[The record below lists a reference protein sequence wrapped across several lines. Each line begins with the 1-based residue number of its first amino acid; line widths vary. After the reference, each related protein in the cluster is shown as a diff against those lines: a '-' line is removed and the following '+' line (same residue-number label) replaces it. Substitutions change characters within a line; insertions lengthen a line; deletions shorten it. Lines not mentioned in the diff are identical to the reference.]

1 MKRMTLLARREGMS
15 TGDFR
20 SYWAG
25 THGKLALEM
34 DGIAQ
39 YIQNRVDKV
48 LWSRC
53 GVPAFSVDGIV
64 ELWFEGEDA
73 MRRAQESSIGRLHI
87 PADEPNFLRGW
98 TLCIVD
104 ERETETDSSNV
115 KVMVPF
121 SAKSGADNHLIDD
134 RLRQL
139 VREVGSG
146 IRGVST
152 NWTASTARRDW
163 LWAEPLPPTGFLTF
177 WFADLCAAH
186 DAFSAVRP
194 LALGLQ
200 SLLDE
205 GTAYLV
211 DPLVLRHPKE
221 P

>member
-1 MKRMTLLARREGMS
+1 MKRMTLLARKEGMS

-20 SYWAG
+20 SYWARP
-25 THGKLALEM
+25 HGELALEM

-48 LWSRC
+48 LWSRL

-64 ELWFEGEDA
+64 ELWFEGEEA
-73 MRRAQESSIGRLHI
+73 MRRAQASSIGRLHI

-104 ERETETDSSNV
+104 ERDADTVSSNIKVMMPFVAKAETDN
-115 KVMVPF
+115 
-121 SAKSGADNHLIDD
+121 GLIADQ
-134 RLRQL
+134 LRQL
-139 VREVGSG
+139 VRETGSV

-152 NWTASTARRDW
+152 NWTASTTRRDR

-177 WFADLCAAH
+177 WFENLCAAH
-186 DAFSAVRP
+186 DAFSVEGP
-194 LALGLQ
+194 LAQGLQ
-200 SLLDE
+200 SLMDE

-221 P
+221 A